1 MSRLPCTNKGF
12 SIVEV
17 IITIFIIAVGIMALM
32 SMQPMSW
39 QTAKKADLLGRAA
52 SILALEL
59 ETTELVIMNP
69 NNAIPAGGTKT
80 VYANG
85 TGTAQGT
92 GDVPYTVQTN
102 IVNAGSSW
110 TVTVTVTWPGN
121 NRGIA
126 ESLIVSRQESF
137 RM

>member
-1 MSRLPCTNKGF
+1 MLRSLCSNKGF
-12 SIVEV
+12 TIVEV
-17 IITIFIIAVGIMALM
+17 IIAMFIVAVGIVALM

-39 QTAKKADLLGRAA
+39 QTAKKADLLGKAA
-52 SILALEL
+52 GILEQEL
-59 ETTELVIMNP
+59 EETELIIMNP
-69 NNAIPAGGTKT
+69 NNVIPAGGTKT
-80 VYANG
+80 VYASG

-92 GDVPYTVQTN
+92 GDVPYTVQTT

-110 TVTVTVTWPGN
+110 TVRVKVTWPGN
-121 NRGIA
+121 NKGIS